1 VAEFFHVAVQY
12 PRPGWGR
19 LTPFP
24 FALLSFADFKDIE
37 SYCLAQWA
45 ALTNCNKIAQ
55 LDISETGRQ
64 MSSKILM
71 SFLKSVVLLD
81 VMKIIP
87 SDYNCS
93 LHLHALYSTRQYS
106 TPDADIAS
114 KRAFLVYVC
123 AINSLSRCFESKAY
137 ISYKS
142 LLLCFGDLSY
152 YLFLVLEYWL
162 LFLISSLRL
171 FGTAS

>member
-1 VAEFFHVAVQY
+1 
-12 PRPGWGR
+12 
-19 LTPFP
+19 
-24 FALLSFADFKDIE
+24 
-37 SYCLAQWA
+37 
-45 ALTNCNKIAQ
+45 
-55 LDISETGRQ
+55 

-123 AINSLSRCFESKAY
+123 AINSLE
-137 ISYKS
+137 YKTII
-142 LLLCFGDLSY
+142 
-152 YLFLVLEYWL
+152 E
-162 LFLISSLRL
+162 RK
-171 FGTAS
+171 